1 MESPL
6 INKAAKYNTIEYQQQ
21 RNLDLYLGHCGTQ
34 QCLPGYAYPRCVR
47 EGYHLHVVLS
57 GCGTYQV
64 GDKIFSVHA
73 GQMFLLK
80 DREEVFYQADEQDP
94 WTYVWVTFRGFR
106 AAEYLEMAG
115 FTDGVYV
122 LDCNVDP
129 TEFQRLVLDILGR
142 PHMRISSEI
151 TRFGLALQFLGL
163 ANESWEKSGT
173 GNSRRND
180 LTVDDYVQYAVQF
193 IRSNYQQLRIRDV
206 AEYIG
211 INRTYLTEIFTERM
225 YMSPQEYLIQVRLS
239 KAKELLRQTDL
250 PINTVAREVGY
261 EDQMS
266 FSKIFK
272 KRIGISPQQYRKE

>member
-1 MESPL
+1 M
-6 INKAAKYNTIEYQQQ
+6 
-21 RNLDLYLGHCGTQ
+21 
-34 QCLPGYAYPRCVR
+34 V
-47 EGYHLHVVLS
+47 LHP
-57 GCGTYQV
+57 
-64 GDKIFSVHA
+64 A
-73 GQMFLLK
+73 PPE
-80 DREEVFYQADEQDP
+80 R
-94 WTYVWVTFRGFR
+94 
-106 AAEYLEMAG
+106 
-115 FTDGVYV
+115 
-122 LDCNVDP
+122 
-129 TEFQRLVLDILGR
+129 
-142 PHMRISSEI
+142 
-151 TRFGLALQFLGL
+151 GLALQFLGL
-163 ANESWEKSGT
+163 AIESWEKSGT

>member
-6 INKAAKYNTIEYQQQ
+6 INKAARYNTIEYQQQ

-34 QCLPGYAYPRCVR
+34 QCLPGYAYPRCAR
-47 EGYHLHVVLS
+47 EGFHLHVVLS

-64 GDKIFSVHA
+64 GDKIFPVHA

-80 DREEVFYQADEQDP
+80 DREEVFYQADDRDP

-106 AAEYLEMAG
+106 AAEYLDMAG

-122 LDCNVDP
+122 LNCNVDV

-142 PHMRISSEI
+142 PHMRLSSEI

-163 ANESWEKSGT
+163 AIESWEKDSA
-173 GNSRRND
+173 GNNRRND

-193 IRSNYQQLRIRDV
+193 IRSNYQQLRISDV

-239 KAKELLRQTDL
+239 KARELLRQTDL
-250 PINTVAREVGY
+250 PVNVIAREVGY

-272 KRIGISPQQYRKE
+272 KRVGMSPLQYRKA